1 MRQVRHRDR
10 AAAHATSADG
20 PSGAASTAPAAVEPT
35 SAGARLRHL
44 LFRRHPSWVHLLI
57 VLLCV
62 AVGFALAVQ
71 VRQTQEDTY
80 ATMRQDDLIRLL
92 DELSVRNRELT
103 EEGVELRRELSELES
118 GSSSRAA
125 AQEAAEQQ
133 ARVQGILAGALPVVG
148 PGIELVVH
156 DPSAQVSAPTFVTV
170 LEELRNAGAEAIELG
185 GQRVTASTWLG
196 TRSGGLLVNGV
207 EISPPYTWRA
217 IGDPQTLA
225 VALDIPGGALAS
237 IRGAGAAAE
246 VRQLDRV
253 EITSVRELEQ
263 PEWATPVPAD
273 GS

>member
-170 LEELRNAGAEAIELG
+170 LEELRNAGAEVVELNG
-185 GQRVTASTWLG
+185 VRLVTSTWF
-196 TRSGGLLVNGV
+196 RDEGGAIVVDDEPL
-207 EISPPYTWRA
+207 ESPYEWTV
-217 IGDPQTLA
+217 IGDPQTMDR
-225 VALDIPGGALAS
+225 ALEIPGGALATV
-237 IRGAGAAAE
+237 RTAGAEASTTAH
-246 VRQLDRV
+246 DRV
-253 EITSVRELEQ
+253 EITAVREPDE
-263 PEWATPVPAD
+263 PEFATPQEPAE
-273 GS
+273 